1 MAFYKLGCIGRHDFD
16 PITDLAKK
24 RFVEGTPLAT
34 LECSARSAREKE
46 EAKLITNMEVTPM
59 TIRNVNFACK
69 HAEYCSSREHCACI
83 LSRMLDHQ
91 LH

>member
-1 MAFYKLGCIGRHDFD
+1 MAFYKLGCIGRYDFD
-16 PITDLAKK
+16 RITDFAKQ
-24 RFVEGTPLAT
+24 RFVEGTPLAV

-46 EAKLITNMEVTPM
+46 EVKIVTNVEVTPM

-69 HAEYCSSREHCACI
+69 HADNCSSRERCASI
-83 LSRMLDHQ
+83 LSRLLDHQ